1 MAASKKPIFNV
12 QTKKILKQIQ
22 PFLVRKLFQ

>member
-1 MAASKKPIFNV
+1 MAASKKPLFDV
-12 QTKKILKQIQ
+12 QTKKILMQIQ

>member
-12 QTKKILKQIQ
+12 QTKKKLQQIQ
-22 PFLVRKLFQ
+22 PFLVRKLF